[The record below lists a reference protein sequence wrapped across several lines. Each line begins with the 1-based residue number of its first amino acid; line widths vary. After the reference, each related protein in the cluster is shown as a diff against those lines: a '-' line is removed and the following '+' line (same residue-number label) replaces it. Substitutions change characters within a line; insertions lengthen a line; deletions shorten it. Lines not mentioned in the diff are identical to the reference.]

1 MTNVLFVV
9 SAADRWTLD
18 DGTVHP
24 SGYWAEE
31 VAAPQR
37 VFPPNIDLQLGHGRL
52 TDDLR
57 SRKPLNTIQFDVT
70 TNGQLALHMPSPT
83 SIPIRIR

>member
-1 MTNVLFVV
+1 MTDVRFAV
-9 SAADRWTLD
+9 SAADRWTLN

-31 VAAPQR
+31 VAAPHH
-37 VFPPNIDLQLGHGRL
+37 IDLQLGHGRL

-57 SRKPLNTIQFDVT
+57 SLKPLNTIQFDVT
-70 TNGQLALHMPSPT
+70 TNGQVALHMPSPT
-83 SIPIRIR
+83 SIPSQIR